1 MGSNSQFKPLRKIAM
16 FFVFIAAL
24 ASCAFTHASES
35 KTVPPTQAGH
45 EKLSNAA
52 EAYVHLGLELGQY
65 DKDYVDAY
73 LGPKEWHQ
81 QAKSNARPK
90 AMLAANIAALLEQL
104 KAMSFS
110 EGESAVRHKALL
122 RNVRAMDVRARMVN
136 GEKFSF
142 ADEAWLIYDVVL
154 PRFDFAEFDD
164 VLSEIDALLPGEGNL
179 ASRVDAFR
187 SSFDI
192 PAAKLGQ
199 VIETAIAECRSRSKA
214 HIAMPEAESFTLEY
228 VTGKTWSGYNWYQ
241 GENISL
247 MQINQDF
254 PTKIDSAV
262 RLGCHEGYPGHHV
275 WNVLIEEELIKKK
288 GWVEFN
294 LYPLFSPYGLIA
306 EGSAEVGVGLAFP
319 EQERTEFERKILFP
333 MAGLDAAN
341 AGLLDQIN
349 VLVGKLKYSR
359 IAIGQLYRDGDISKQ
374 EAIEKTIKYSLVSPK
389 RAESMMGFLEQ
400 YGAYVLNYSIGEQL
414 IDAYID
420 RMSST
425 DDERWANF
433 KQLLT
438 QLSTASD
445 LVEQ

>member
-1 MGSNSQFKPLRKIAM
+1 MN
-16 FFVFIAAL
+16 
-24 ASCAFTHASES
+24 
-35 KTVPPTQAGH
+35 
-45 EKLSNAA
+45 
-52 EAYVHLGLELGQY
+52 
-65 DKDYVDAY
+65 
-73 LGPKEWHQ
+73 
-81 QAKSNARPK
+81 
-90 AMLAANIAALLEQL
+90 
-104 KAMSFS
+104 
-110 EGESAVRHKALL
+110 
-122 RNVRAMDVRARMVN
+122 
-136 GEKFSF
+136 
-142 ADEAWLIYDVVL
+142 
-154 PRFDFAEFDD
+154 DF
-164 VLSEIDALLPGEGNL
+164 
-179 ASRVDAFR
+179 
-187 SSFDI
+187 
-192 PAAKLGQ
+192 
-199 VIETAIAECRSRSKA
+199 
-214 HIAMPEAESFTLEY
+214 AMPEVESFTLEY